1 MKHRLI
7 WIFLSLLGLTAASAC
22 DGMSADEYGS
32 PYVLFS
38 AKGRVTDAA
47 GRGIPGIRVDA
58 DYPSALGGRAFTSED
73 GTFDIFSREGMG
85 GAPCDGEFVF
95 CDVDGDAN
103 GRFVEKTI
111 SRPLTEADEV
121 ANTEG
126 GWCRGAYEITDV
138 NVTLDEKP

>member
-7 WIFLSLLGLTAASAC
+7 WIFLSLLGLTVASGC
-22 DGMSADEYGS
+22 DGMGECAYGT
-32 PYVLFS
+32 PYVSFS
-38 AKGRVTDAA
+38 AKGKVTDVA
-47 GRGIPGIRVDA
+47 GNPVPGIRVDA
-58 DYPSALGGRAFTSED
+58 DYPSALGGRAFTNED
-73 GTFDIFSREGMG
+73 GTFDIFSRNGMG

-111 SRPLTEADEV
+111 SRSLTEADEV
-121 ANTEG
+121 AKVID
-126 GWCRGAYEITDV
+126 GWCSRAYEITDV